1 MRGVKRLIGSFARTS
16 RTAQGRV
23 ARLSNGELRVV
34 PKSSTDPGIGALL
47 GETGRAWRYRL
58 DQRLKPLGLSQAK
71 WITLLKLSC
80 AGDGMTQTELAERL
94 GVEGPTLARLLD
106 RMAADGWIE
115 RHESDADRRS
125 KTVHLRPKACGLLER
140 ITAVAMQLNADLLEG
155 VSAGDIRCCI
165 AVLQRIK
172 ERALSLDAATQIGDA
187 PSSGGIARIS
197 RSRAGSRVRRK
208 KVIAR
213 G

>member
-1 MRGVKRLIGSFARTS
+1 MERA
-16 RTAQGRV
+16 AWDRV
-23 ARLSNGELRVV
+23 AQRLSQELRAV
-34 PKSSTDPGIGALL
+34 PKSSKDPGIGALL

-80 AGDGMTQTELAERL
+80 AEDGMTQTELAERL

-115 RHESDADRRS
+115 RRESDADRRS

-155 VSAGDIRCCI
+155 VPTGDLRCCM
-165 AVLQRIK
+165 AVLRRIK
-172 ERALSLDAATQIGDA
+172 ERALSLDTATEVSD
-187 PSSGGIARIS
+187 PSPSGGTAKGPRGN
-197 RSRAGSRVRRK
+197 ANVRVRK
-208 KVIAR
+208 KNE
-213 G
+213 

>member
-1 MRGVKRLIGSFARTS
+1 MPRSAK
-16 RTAQGRV
+16 
-23 ARLSNGELRVV
+23 
-34 PKSSTDPGIGALL
+34 DPGIGALL

-80 AGDGMTQTELAERL
+80 ADEGMTQTELADRL

-115 RHESDADRRS
+115 RRESDEDRRS

-140 ITAVAMQLNADLLEG
+140 ITAVAMQLNADLLDG
-155 VSAGDIRCCI
+155 VPAGDVRCCKE
-165 AVLQRIK
+165 VLQRIK
-172 ERALSLDAATQIGDA
+172 ERALSLDSATEASDA
-187 PSSGGIARIS
+187 SPGSRTARS
-197 RSRAGSRVRRK
+197 LRSNARPRVRRRK
-208 KVIAR
+208 R
-213 G
+213 

>member
-1 MRGVKRLIGSFARTS
+1 
-16 RTAQGRV
+16 
-23 ARLSNGELRVV
+23 V
-34 PKSSTDPGIGALL
+34 PKSSKDPGIGALL

-80 AGDGMTQTELAERL
+80 ADEGMTQTELADRL

-115 RHESDADRRS
+115 RRESDEDRRS

-155 VSAGDIRCCI
+155 VPAGDLRCCI
-165 AVLQRIK
+165 EVLQRIK
-172 ERALSLDAATQIGDA
+172 ERALSLDSATEASD
-187 PSSGGIARIS
+187 SSPGSGTPKSPRVHARP
-197 RSRAGSRVRRK
+197 RVRRNK
-208 KVIAR
+208 K
-213 G
+213 

>member
-1 MRGVKRLIGSFARTS
+1 M
-16 RTAQGRV
+16 
-23 ARLSNGELRVV
+23 
-34 PKSSTDPGIGALL
+34 PKSSKAPGIGALL

-80 AGDGMTQTELAERL
+80 AEEGMTQTELADRL

-115 RHESDADRRS
+115 RRESDEDRRS
-125 KTVHLRPKACGLLER
+125 KTVHLRPKACGLLEQ

-155 VSAGDIRCCI
+155 VPASDLRCCI
-165 AVLQRIK
+165 EVLQRIK
-172 ERALSLDAATQIGDA
+172 ERALSLDSATEADEA
-187 PSSGGIARIS
+187 LS
-197 RSRAGSRVRRK
+197 GSRTAKSPRGSARPHLQRMK
-208 KVIAR
+208 K
-213 G
+213 

>member
-1 MRGVKRLIGSFARTS
+1 MGCSSSEMRAL
-16 RTAQGRV
+16 
-23 ARLSNGELRVV
+23 
-34 PKSSTDPGIGALL
+34 PKSSKDPGIGALL

-80 AGDGMTQTELAERL
+80 ADDGMTQTELADRL

-115 RHESDADRRS
+115 RRESDADRRS
-125 KTVHLRPKACGLLER
+125 KTVHLQPKACGLLER

-155 VSAGDIRCCI
+155 VPAADLHCCRE
-165 AVLQRIK
+165 VLQRIK
-172 ERALSLDAATQIGDA
+172 ERALSLDGAAEPNHA
-187 PSSGGIARIS
+187 AS
-197 RSRAGSRVRRK
+197 RSGTSKSERRSAHPHIGRNK
-208 KVIAR
+208 KNSAR
-213 G
+213 GKKRHAG

>member
-1 MRGVKRLIGSFARTS
+1 M
-16 RTAQGRV
+16 
-23 ARLSNGELRVV
+23 
-34 PKSSTDPGIGALL
+34 PKSSKDPGIGALL

-80 AGDGMTQTELAERL
+80 ADDGMTQTELADRL

-115 RHESDADRRS
+115 RRESDADRRS

-155 VSAGDIRCCI
+155 IPAEDLRCCMD
-165 AVLQRIK
+165 VLQRIK
-172 ERALSLDAATQIGDA
+172 ERALSLDSAAEMSDA
-187 PSSGGIARIS
+187 SPGSRTA
-197 RSRAGSRVRRK
+197 RSRPAEVRPGVRRK
-208 KVIAR
+208 KI
-213 G
+213 